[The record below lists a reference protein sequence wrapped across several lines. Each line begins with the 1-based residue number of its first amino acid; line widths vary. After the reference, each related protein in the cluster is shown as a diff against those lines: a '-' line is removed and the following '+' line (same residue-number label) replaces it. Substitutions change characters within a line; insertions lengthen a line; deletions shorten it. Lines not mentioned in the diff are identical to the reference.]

1 MQCSRFP
8 VPAAQPSA
16 SAHASLVS
24 RYPTRKPLR
33 QWLALGLLAGASCM
47 ATATEYTVVVLQ
59 SLTGG
64 AAFIGSPVKDGMVLA
79 AEEINRKGEMG
90 PGNSLKVI
98 VADDANDRTQTLPLL
113 TRYAA
118 DPSILLIMGPTS
130 GALATASAN
139 AANDLKLPLMTT
151 TNSTDV
157 LKAGPWSGILTQP
170 ASVTIPY
177 IANYA
182 ADKLKI
188 KNCTV
193 IGISD
198 VEAYVTLQKT
208 FETAIK
214 AKGVTIG
221 AVESIKGSDSDFAA
235 LATKVAGGN
244 QDCVFIS
251 AAAPQSANIV
261 IQLRQAGLDP
271 KVKIMG
277 HNSLASPQFAERGG
291 KAVEGV
297 YLIGDWVPGGADD
310 FGRAFA
316 AAFKAKYNTEAD
328 NWAAVGYG
336 GMRVA
341 AAVLKAAG
349 PNPSREA
356 VRAAM
361 SKAKDIKVVVGQGT
375 YAVDA
380 DRVPHVGMNVLTVQN
395 GKFVLAP

>member
-1 MQCSRFP
+1 MHPKKHTS
-8 VPAAQPSA
+8 QPRTA
-16 SAHASLVS
+16 
-24 RYPTRKPLR
+24 LR
-33 QWLALGLLAGASCM
+33 QWLALGLLAGMSCAASS
-47 ATATEYTVVVLQ
+47 AEYTVVVLQ

-64 AAFIGSPVKDGMVLA
+64 AAFIGAPVKDGMVLA

-90 PGNSLKVI
+90 AGNTLKVV
-98 VADDANDRTQTLPLL
+98 VADDANDRAQTLPLL

-118 DPSILLIMGPTS
+118 DPSVLLIMGPTS
-130 GALATASAN
+130 GALAVAAAN
-139 AANDLKLPLMTT
+139 AANDLKLPLVTT

-157 LKAGPWSGILTQP
+157 LKAGQWSGILTQP
-170 ASVTIPY
+170 AGVTIPY
-177 IANYA
+177 MANYA
-182 ADKLKI
+182 ADKLKV

-208 FETAIK
+208 FETAVK

-221 AVESIKGSDSDFAA
+221 AIESIKGTDSDFSAV
-235 LATKVAGGN
+235 ATKVAGGN

-271 KVKIMG
+271 KVKVMG
-277 HNSLASPQFAERGG
+277 HNALASPAFVKSGG
-291 KAVEGV
+291 KAVEDV

-310 FGRAFA
+310 FGKAFA
-316 AAFKAKYNTEAD
+316 IAYKAKYNTEAD

-341 AAVLKAAG
+341 AAALKAAG
-349 PNPSREA
+349 PNPTREA
-356 VRAAM
+356 VRAAL
-361 SKAKDIKVVVGQGT
+361 SKVKDVKVVVGQGN

-380 DRVPHVGMNVLTVQN
+380 ERVPRVGMNVLQVKN
-395 GKFVLAP
+395 GNFVLAP

>member
-1 MQCSRFP
+1 MQTNQSL
-8 VPAAQPSA
+8 PARGQAA
-16 SAHASLVS
+16 LAAKH
-24 RYPTRKPLR
+24 PLHR
-33 QWLALGLLAGASCM
+33 LLALAALAAASCAAGA
-47 ATATEYTVVVLQ
+47 TDYTVVVLQ

-64 AAFIGSPVKDGMVLA
+64 AAFIGAPVKDGMVLA
-79 AEEINRKGEMG
+79 AEEINRKQEMG
-90 PGNSLKVI
+90 AGNTLKLI
-98 VADDANDRTQTLPLL
+98 VADDANDRAQTLPLL

-118 DPSILLIMGPTS
+118 DPNVLLIMGPTS
-130 GALATASAN
+130 GALAVAAAN

-157 LKAGPWSGILTQP
+157 LKAGAWSGILTQP
-170 ASVTIPY
+170 ASITIPY

-182 ADKLKI
+182 ADKLKV

-208 FETAIK
+208 FETALK
-214 AKGVTIG
+214 AKGVAIG
-221 AVESIKGSDSDFAA
+221 SVEAIKGSDSDFSA
-235 LATKVAGGN
+235 LATKVAGGS

-271 KVKIMG
+271 KVRIMG
-277 HNSLASPQFAERGG
+277 HNALASPQFAERGG

-316 AAFKAKYNTEAD
+316 AAYKAKYNAEAD

-341 AAVLKAAG
+341 AAAIKAAG
-349 PNPSREA
+349 ASPTREA
-356 VRAAM
+356 VRNSMARL
-361 SKAKDIKVVVGQGT
+361 KDVRVVVGQGH
-375 YAVDA
+375 YAVDGE
-380 DRVPHVGMNVLTVQN
+380 RVPRVGMNVLVVQN

>member
-1 MQCSRFP
+1 MKRD
-8 VPAAQPSA
+8 PSFNA
-16 SAHASLVS
+16 GQNVGRPPQRL
-24 RYPTRKPLR
+24 RKPLR
-33 QWLALGLLAGASCM
+33 RWLALGLLAGASCM
-47 ATATEYTVVVLQ
+47 AGAAEYTVVVLQ

-64 AAFIGSPVKDGMVLA
+64 AAFIGAPVKDGMVLA

-90 PGNSLKVI
+90 AGNTLKVI
-98 VADDANDRTQTLPLL
+98 VADDANDRAQTLPLL

-118 DPSILLIMGPTS
+118 DPSVLLVMGPTS
-130 GALATASAN
+130 GALAVAAAN
-139 AANDLKLPLMTT
+139 AANDLKLPLVTT

-157 LKAGPWSGILTQP
+157 LKAGQWSGILTQP
-170 ASVTIPY
+170 AGITIPY
-177 IANYA
+177 MANYA
-182 ADKLKI
+182 ADKLKV

-208 FETAIK
+208 FETAVK

-221 AVESIKGSDSDFAA
+221 AVESIKGSDSDFSAV
-235 LATKVAGGN
+235 ATKVAGGN

-261 IQLRQAGLDP
+261 VQLRQAGLDP
-271 KVKIMG
+271 KVKVMG
-277 HNSLASPQFAERGG
+277 HNALASPAFVKSGG
-291 KAVEGV
+291 KAVEDV

-310 FGRAFA
+310 FGKAFA
-316 AAFKAKYNTEAD
+316 TAYKAKHNTDAD

-341 AAVLKAAG
+341 AAAIKAAG
-349 PNPSREA
+349 PNPTRES
-356 VRAAM
+356 VRAAI
-361 SKAKDIKVVVGQGT
+361 SKIKDVKVVVGQGN

-380 DRVPHVGMNVLTVQN
+380 ERVPRVGMNVLQVKN
-395 GKFVLAP
+395 GNFVLAP